1 MTYQKALELM
11 KRHYK
16 RFVWFGL
23 STDKYALMC
32 ALDALGKQISKKLN
46 SNGLCSCGYLP
57 LTNKGT
63 RLKYCS
69 NCGQAI
75 DWRHKE

>member
-1 MTYQKALELM
+1 MTYKEALEYM
-11 KRHYK
+11 NRHYK

-23 STDKYALMC
+23 FTDKCALMC
-32 ALDALGKQISKKLN
+32 ALDALDKQIPKKPN
-46 SNGLCSCGYLP
+46 PNGRCSCGYLP

-75 DWRHKE
+75 DWSK